1 MGDIPTIQ
9 NSEVTM
15 QNNDIERFEVGEL
28 TVRIVQDYY
37 PESPRKWDNL
47 GEMYCWHQRYIL
59 GDKHQFST
67 PDEFQESDE
76 YKNAAVIL
84 PLFLYDHGVISMSC
98 GSFSCPWDSG
108 QVGYIVISKD
118 KIRSEYGCRRIS
130 KARIAK
136 VTEYLKSEVNCYD
149 EYLTGQVYGYIV
161 EDSDGNNLDSC
172 WGFYGFEHVRE
183 EGKTS
188 AEYWIEENSKI
199 DALSIGA
206 M

>member
-1 MGDIPTIQ
+1 
-9 NSEVTM
+9 M

-28 TVRIVQDYY
+28 TVRIVQDCH
-37 PESPRKWDNL
+37 PESPREWDNL
-47 GEMYCWHQRYIL
+47 GEMYCWHRRYRL

-84 PLFLYDHGVISMSC
+84 PLFLYDHSGISISC
-98 GSFSCPWDSG
+98 ASFSCPWDSG

-161 EDSDGNNLDSC
+161 EDSDGNDLDSC
-172 WGFYGFEHVRE
+172 WGFYGLEHIRE

-188 AEYWIEENSKI
+188 AEYWIKENSKI